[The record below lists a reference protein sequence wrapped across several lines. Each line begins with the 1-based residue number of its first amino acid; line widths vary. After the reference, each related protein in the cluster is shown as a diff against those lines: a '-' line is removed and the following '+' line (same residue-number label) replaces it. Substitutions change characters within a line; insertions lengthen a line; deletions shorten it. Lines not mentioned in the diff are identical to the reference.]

1 MHKHTWLAALAGA
14 VAFAGAVP
22 ADAATQSLTILHDN
36 DIHGHLR
43 SFCYV
48 EVAKGPDE
56 HCEIGG
62 AARRATLVK
71 RLRAEA
77 KAPVLLVDSGD
88 TSTRGP
94 LLTQYE
100 GQDEIAA
107 MNAIGYEL
115 AAVGNNEFKL
125 KDAEDAHDAAGAQA
139 ALTKLIAA
147 SRFPWICANATE
159 ADGSP
164 MPGVKPFIVKR
175 IGNLRVAF
183 LGLTTGRSAAYPQTK
198 GLKIIDPVE
207 AAKVWIPKARA
218 EADVLIAV
226 THDGVADDQRLVH
239 QTTGIDAVVG
249 GDSHTYLYQPLVWK
263 NAAGQD
269 VPIVQDGEFGVRL
282 GKFDLT
288 FEGDAAH
295 GWRLAR
301 YADELLPVNGALTPD
316 PQVAALVEHWA
327 RALDVG
333 AGRIDRI
340 GATPKERLALTA
352 ETLAYAW
359 KHAAGT
365 DVGIQPEGDLFEVFR
380 TPVVTRYQVH
390 AIVPFHDTVWMGR
403 ISGARLQALLAKPTL
418 IGGVMH
424 ATIAAADIDPAKTY
438 TVATT
443 DFVAQAAVPG
453 GVDTHQD
460 ARDAV
465 EAWLRRPPHVRV
477 RVTPFRA
484 STGTARNVQ

>member
-1 MHKHTWLAALAGA
+1 MKTWVWLAGLAGGLALAGA
-14 VAFAGAVP
+14 AQG
-22 ADAATQSLTILHDN
+22 ATQSLTILHDN

-77 KAPVLLVDSGD
+77 KAPVLLIDSGD

-94 LLTQYE
+94 LINQYE
-100 GQDEIAA
+100 GLDEIAA
-107 MNAIGYEL
+107 MNAIGYDL
-115 AAVGNNEFKL
+115 AAIGNNEFKL
-125 KDAEDAHDAAGAQA
+125 KDAADAHDAAGAQA
-139 ALTKLIAA
+139 ALAKLVRQ
-147 SRFPWICANATE
+147 SRFPWICANATK
-159 ADGSP
+159 ADGAP
-164 MPGVKPFIVKR
+164 LPGVKPYVVMR
-175 IGNLRVAF
+175 IGKLRVAF
-183 LGLTTGRSAAYPQTK
+183 LGLTTGRSAGYPQTK

-207 AAKVWIPKARA
+207 AAKVWIRKARA

-249 GDSHTYLYQPLVWK
+249 GDSHTYLYQPVAWK

-282 GKFDLT
+282 GRFDLT

-295 GWRLAR
+295 GWKLAR
-301 YADELLPVNGALTPD
+301 YADELLPVNGDLKPD
-316 PQVAALVEHWA
+316 PKLAALAERYA
-327 RALDVG
+327 RPLDVKVG
-333 AGRIDRI
+333 EIGKI

-352 ETLAYAW
+352 QDLALAW
-359 KHAAGT
+359 KAAAGT
-365 DVGIQPEGDLFEVFR
+365 DVGLQPEGDLFEVFR
-380 TPVVTRYQVH
+380 TRDVTRYQIH
-390 AIVPFHDTVWMGR
+390 AIVPFHDTVWKGQ
-403 ISGARLQALLAKPTL
+403 INGARLQALLAKPTQ

-424 ATIAAADIDPAKTY
+424 ASIDPATIDPAKTY

-453 GVDTHQD
+453 GVDTHED
-460 ARDAV
+460 ARDAI
-465 EAWLRRPPHVRV
+465 EAWLKSKP
-477 RVTPFRA
+477 
-484 STGTARNVQ
+484 GG